1 MKKREIGFRRAFSN
15 YTYSLKLSAKG
26 SPGRFIYSFLFT
38 FIQSILGFFST
49 EYMLRFVVNGIQEER
64 SYKSIVLYLIMIMLM
79 NVFVF
84 GVIEQIYNNLIEP
97 RWSRSLNVYVNKLI
111 YRKSVEVD
119 IENYEN
125 PEFYAKYNKAIGN
138 SAICIEWTLWT
149 VRSTISF
156 IVQLFA
162 NTVLL
167 IAIDPVLMLFALFPL
182 VFSFVRKKCSKLR
195 YESEMKSSEANRCKD
210 YTRRSFYLSDYAKE
224 MRLTNIYKVMLR
236 RFRDSIAEVVRIAR
250 TDGIKIAMYDILLDL
265 GLDVITILGAESYAL
280 FRTLVSETMLYGD
293 CLIVLN
299 SIGTVSYRI
308 QYVNRIINCFYSIA
322 LYIEDYRAFADTKP
336 KISPN
341 ENGMIPTH
349 GDIELKDVSFCY
361 DGSDRDTLKNIN
373 MKIKKGE
380 RIALVGHNGAGKTTL
395 VKLLMRLYDPTSG
408 EISLADRDIREYRLR
423 DYRRMYGVVF
433 QDYKQLSLSVAENVL
448 GRSLSEGDEE
458 KVVDSLKKAG
468 VYDKIS
474 ELPRGIHTTMTKEFD
489 EYGVVLS
496 GGQSQKIAIASIYAN
511 DSSIVILDEP
521 SSALDPLAEHELYEN
536 MMTACAGRTII
547 FISHRLSSAVS
558 ADRIFLLDGGEIKE
572 TGTHRELMDK
582 NGIYATMFKAQAEN
596 YVD

>member
-1 MKKREIGFRRAFSN
+1 MKKHEIGLSRAFSN
-15 YTYSLKLSAKG
+15 YVYSLKLSAKG

-38 FIQSILGFFST
+38 FVQSLLGFFST
-49 EYMLRFVVNGIQEER
+49 EYMLRFVVNGIQEDR
-64 SYKSIVLYLIMIMLM
+64 SYKSIALYLIMIMLM

-84 GVIEQIYNNLIEP
+84 GVIEQVYNNLIEP
-97 RWSRSLNVYVNKLI
+97 RWSRSLNVYINKLI

-125 PEFYAKYNKAIGN
+125 PDFYAKYNKAIGN

-149 VRSTISF
+149 VRTSISF
-156 IVQLFA
+156 IVQLSA

-167 IAIDPVLMLFALFPL
+167 LAIDPVLMLFALFPL
-182 VFSFVRKKCSKLR
+182 ALSFIRKKRSKLR
-195 YESEMKSSEANRCKD
+195 YESEMKSKEADRCKD

-236 RFRDSIAEVVRIAR
+236 RFRESIAEVVRIAR
-250 TDGIKIAMYDILLDL
+250 TDGVKIAAYDILLDL
-265 GLDVITILGAESYAL
+265 GLEVITILGAESYAL
-280 FRTLVSETMLYGD
+280 FRTLVSGTMLYGD
-293 CLIVLN
+293 CLVVLN

-308 QYVNRIINCFYSIA
+308 QYINGIINCFYEIA
-322 LYIEDYRAFADTKP
+322 LYMEDYRALAEQKP

-341 ENGMIPTH
+341 ENGMIPHH
-349 GDIELKDVSFCY
+349 GDIELRNVSFRY
-361 DGSDRDTLKNIN
+361 DGSNCDTLRHIN
-373 MKIKKGE
+373 LKIKKGE

-408 EISLADRDIREYRLR
+408 VISLDDIDIREYKLR
-423 DYRRMYGVVF
+423 DYRRMYGIVF

-448 GRSLSEGDEE
+448 GRNLGEGDEE
-458 KVVDSLKKAG
+458 RVVEALKKAG
-468 VYDKIS
+468 VYDKIAS
-474 ELPRGIHTTMTKEFD
+474 LPKGVHTTMTKEFD
-489 EYGVVLS
+489 EDGVVLS

-521 SSALDPLAEHELYEN
+521 SSALDPIAEHELYEN

-558 ADRIFLLDGGEIKE
+558 ADRVFLLDGGEIKE
-572 TGTHRELMDK
+572 FGTHRELMEMD
-582 NGIYATMFKAQAEN
+582 GIYAAMFRAQAQN